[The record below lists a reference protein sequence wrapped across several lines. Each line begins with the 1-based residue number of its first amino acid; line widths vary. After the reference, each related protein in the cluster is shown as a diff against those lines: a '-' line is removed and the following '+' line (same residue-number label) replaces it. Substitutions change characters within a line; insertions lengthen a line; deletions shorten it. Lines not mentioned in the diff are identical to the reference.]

1 MASLSKKAIEWI
13 LSTLAEINWRFL
25 LWLDRIEAGK
35 TTSEIASRAGVT
47 TRQVQRGAKRARDW
61 YEHRSLPRFKFIW
74 PEGMLSPHSACRHG
88 EIPRGARVYCPVC
101 HKTGCDH
108 WRALNPRIGPPPT
121 AKGVADQKLSA
132 AEIAASVQSGGKR
145 TFKPKI
151 RKPKKTAPS

>member
-1 MASLSKKAIEWI
+1 MAYLASLSKKAIEWI

-88 EIPRGARVYCPVC
+88 EIPRRREFIVLFATRRAAT
-101 HKTGCDH
+101 TGEPSTL
-108 WRALNPRIGPPPT
+108 ASGLPQLPRGLRT
-121 AKGVADQKLSA
+121 RSSA
-132 AEIAASVQSGGKR
+132 QR
-145 TFKPKI
+145 
-151 RKPKKTAPS
+151 R